1 MREIDDEPQSSGR
14 DCCKAIEHDVNKKP
28 RVLPAPA
35 LCPDAYL
42 GGRAVTTLTQWGE
55 NMTKS
60 IDRNHALIALA
71 AAMLVAQPAW
81 ALDKDDAAEANDAA
95 IVVTG
100 SRIVT
105 TATKTEVPLIETPQS
120 ISVVN
125 KASLE
130 LRNVQRPKDALR
142 FTAGIQVDKYG
153 GDTKYDQI
161 ELRGF
166 SATIFGEYRDG
177 LRQPSTGTLLFR
189 NEAYGLEAVEVLKGP
204 SSVLFGQ
211 NAPGGLVN
219 YVSKRATADTIAEV
233 QVDIG
238 NWKRRQIKADLG
250 GSLNSSDTVMARVT
264 VLGRDAETHLSG
276 KSRDDRVYVA
286 PTITFQPT
294 SRTALTL
301 YMQYLKNES
310 NGQTTSYTDLGGNL
324 FPVRTY
330 DPNYDQLAQDQL
342 LAGWSFSQDIGEIFK
357 FRQNAR
363 YGEIDVD
370 YKLVGAN
377 PSPVGTTIV
386 PRIAFLTKE
395 RMETRAI
402 DNQLSADFDMGGL
415 GVHLLGGFD
424 YQKTEGSIALGFAAG
439 AAQGIPDLDILN
451 PVYGAVPIPGP
462 ALGAATRRKDKQGG
476 FYGQA
481 QFKYAGWIVTG
492 GVRRDDVK
500 STEVTSEK
508 ATTYRVGLTK
518 LFDFGLAPFVS
529 YATSFQIVPGRDFFG
544 TAFVPSRGKQL
555 EGGLKYQPS
564 SFPGFITATAYRLTQ
579 DNVLT
584 IDPIPEHAGLGFSV
598 QTGEITAKGV
608 ELEASVNPFPGLVGG
623 AAFTYQEVKVTKST
637 MADLN
642 KTPPGTPKVL
652 ASGYANYTVQ
662 DGTLEGFG
670 LGGAVRYGGRSF
682 ADQPNLVR
690 NDDAATYVDGYL
702 SYEWDHFR
710 IGLNVDNLFNKQ
722 TVSCNAGFCYTVAS
736 RSILGSLRY
745 RL

>member
-1 MREIDDEPQSSGR
+1 MF
-14 DCCKAIEHDVNKKP
+14 
-28 RVLPAPA
+28 
-35 LCPDAYL
+35 
-42 GGRAVTTLTQWGE
+42 
-55 NMTKS
+55 KS
-60 IDRNHALIALA
+60 IDRNHALVALA

-81 ALDKDDAAEANDAA
+81 AQESADTSEANEGA

-125 KASLE
+125 RESLE

-142 FTAGIQVDKYG
+142 FIAGIQVDKYG
-153 GDTKYDQI
+153 GDTKYDQV

-219 YVSKRATADTIAEV
+219 YVSKRPTAKTVAEV

-238 NWKRRQIKADLG
+238 NFKRRQIKADLG
-250 GSLNSSDTVMARVT
+250 GSLNSDETVLARVT
-264 VLGRDAETHLSG
+264 VLGRDGQTHLSG
-276 KSRDDRVYVA
+276 KTRDDRVYVA
-286 PTITFQPT
+286 PAITFRPT
-294 SRTALTL
+294 SRTELTL

-310 NGQTTSYTDLGGNL
+310 NGQTTSYTDAGGNL

-330 DPNYDQLAQDQL
+330 DPNYDQYSQDQL
-342 LAGWSFSQDIGEIFK
+342 LAGWSFEQKIGEVFK

-377 PSPVGTTIV
+377 PAPVGQTV
-386 PRIAFLTKE
+386 VQRLAFGTKE

-402 DNQLSADFDMGGL
+402 DNQLSADFDVGEL

-424 YQKTEGSIALGFAAG
+424 YLKTEGSLALGFAFGAG
-439 AAQGIPDLDILN
+439 QGIPDLDIVN

-462 ALGAATRRKDKQGG
+462 ALGPASHRRDKQQG

-492 GVRRDDVK
+492 GVRRDDAK
-500 STEVTSEK
+500 SSETTGDK

-529 YATSFQIVPGRDFFG
+529 YATSFQIVPGQDIAG
-544 TAFVPSRGKQL
+544 NVFVPSHGKQL

-564 SFPGFITATAYRLTQ
+564 SFPGFFTATVYRLKQ

-584 IDPIPEHAGLGFSV
+584 LDPVNAGLGFSV
-598 QTGEITAKGV
+598 QTGEVLAKGV
-608 ELEASVNPFPGLVGG
+608 ELEASLNPTRGLVAG
-623 AAFTYQEVKVTKST
+623 AAFTYQDVKVTKST
-637 MADLN
+637 TVDLN
-642 KTPPGTPKVL
+642 KTPPATPKVITS
-652 ASGYANYTVQ
+652 AYANYTIP
-662 DGTLEGFG
+662 DGALTGFG
-670 LGGAVRYGGRSF
+670 FGGAVRYGGRTF

-702 SYEWDHFR
+702 SYEWKQFR
-710 IGLNVDNLFNKQ
+710 IGLNVDNIFDKE
-722 TVSCNAGFCYTVAS
+722 TITCNFGFCYRVAG